1 MYNMCICII
10 MYIEYTARAVDGIKH
25 SARRWP
31 PTVPEEKISIRKNN
45 VLLLAIYDRYAYC
58 TTTRQTLYVEER
70 SIQLTATTQVQYLC
84 DGGKKLRHRSR
95 KLSDCAHT
103 RQRRSCSIFFLIK
116 NAENARDGGNGGK
129 GKNHDRV
136 NGAFV

>member
-1 MYNMCICII
+1 MYNMCTCII
-10 MYIEYTARAVDGIKH
+10 MYIECTARAVDDIKH
-25 SARRWP
+25 GARRWP

-45 VLLLAIYDRYAYC
+45 VLLLGIYDRYAYC
-58 TTTRQTLYVEER
+58 TTTRTTTRQTLYVEER

-103 RQRRSCSIFFLIK
+103 RQRWSCSIFFLIK
-116 NAENARDGGNGGK
+116 TQKTHATEAVEKR
-129 GKNHDRV
+129 
-136 NGAFV
+136 